1 MDKRIAPGGKPK
13 QTKEEKLKRA
23 KEYESIIEQ
32 LKLQLKYSAD
42 EKEKLQL
49 KKQIINLQT
58 KRNRL
63 QRSIEH
69 FYPTDTTS
77 TLTKMK
83 RKKIENFNQFKQE
96 KLNYIEQ
103 LKRKG
108 FVNKAKQYEE
118 TLSYCELRWKYA
130 VA

>member
-13 QTKEEKLKRA
+13 HTKEQKLK
-23 KEYESIIEQ
+23 KVEEHESIISQ
-32 LKLQLKYSAD
+32 LKLQLKSSTNED
-42 EKEKLQL
+42 EKLQL
-49 KKQIINLQT
+49 KKQIINWQT
-58 KRNRL
+58 KKNRL
-63 QRSIEH
+63 KRSIEQ
-69 FYPTDTTS
+69 FYPNDTTS

-83 RKKIENFNQFKQE
+83 RKKVENFNQFKQE

-108 FVNKAKQYEE
+108 LVNKAKQYEE

-130 VA
+130 VV

>member
-13 QTKEEKLKRA
+13 HTKEEKLK
-23 KEYESIIEQ
+23 KVEDHIKIIEQ
-32 LKLQLKYSAD
+32 LKLQLKSSTD
-42 EKEKLQL
+42 ENEKLQL
-49 KKQIINLQT
+49 KKQIINQQT
-58 KRNRL
+58 KKNRL
-63 QRSIEH
+63 TRSIEQ

-83 RKKIENFNQFKQE
+83 RKKVENFNQFKQE

-108 FVNKAKQYEE
+108 FINKAKEMQEQLYFA
-118 TLSYCELRWKYA
+118 ELHYKYSIA
-130 VA
+130 